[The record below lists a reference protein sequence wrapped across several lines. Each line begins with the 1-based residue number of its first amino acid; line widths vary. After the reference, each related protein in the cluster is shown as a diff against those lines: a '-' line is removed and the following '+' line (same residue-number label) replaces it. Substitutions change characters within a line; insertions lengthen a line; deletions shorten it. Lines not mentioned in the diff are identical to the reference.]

1 MIPLRVSV
9 ILPAKDEEGCIAA
22 VVADIGRSLADI
34 VHEIIVIDDGST
46 DATAARV
53 RAMMPTSPNLRLLR
67 HDRAC
72 GQSAAIRTGV
82 LAARADLVA
91 TLDADGQ
98 NPPAELVAVLAPFL
112 KGRRD
117 PRLGLVQGQRAAR
130 QDALSRRLASRMANR
145 LRARL
150 LVDGLRDSACG
161 LKAFPREVYL
171 RLPYFDHIHRFMAAM
186 VLREGFTVLP
196 VEVSHAPR
204 LSGRSK
210 YGNLGRAMVGVVDLL
225 GTVWLL
231 RRRKLP
237 SALEVVGEDRGAA
250 TWSSPSLP
258 RGHETDFDICAGPVA
273 ASWQACPSAMFG
285 RPRDPR
291 VPCMAAPVR
300 R

>member
-22 VVADIGRSLADI
+22 VVADVGKSLAGI
-34 VHEIIVIDDGST
+34 AHEIIVIDDGSS

-53 RAMMPTSPNLRLLR
+53 QAMMPTSPNLRLLR

-82 LAARADLVA
+82 LAARAPLVA

-98 NPPAELVAVLAPFL
+98 NPPSELVAVLAPFL
-112 KGRRD
+112 KDQAD

-130 QDALSRRLASRMANR
+130 QDALSRRLASQMANR

-150 LVDGLRDSACG
+150 LGDGLRDSACG

-186 VLREGFTVLP
+186 VLREGFAVLP
-196 VEVSHAPR
+196 VEVAHAPR
-204 LSGRSK
+204 RSGRSK
-210 YGNLGRAMVGVVDLL
+210 YGNFGRATVGVVDLL
-225 GTVWLL
+225 GASWLL
-231 RRRKLP
+231 RRRKLS
-237 SALEVVGEDRGAA
+237 SALEVAGDDRGAA
-250 TWSSPSLP
+250 PWRPLSLP
-258 RGHETDFDICAGPVA
+258 REQETAFDLCAEPVGV
-273 ASWQACPSAMFG
+273 S
-285 RPRDPR
+285 
-291 VPCMAAPVR
+291 
-300 R
+300 